1 MASGSTSSNS
11 ASLGQHATRPPPTK
25 EDLWSA
31 CMARRRIA
39 PSPWGGSMKSRTTA
53 RGKRVPPSHPDFN
66 RRSDDEIIWL
76 NELVLNAAHPERVPL
91 IKISRQS
98 LWATVGAGLFPRP
111 AIRTKWGTPGWNLG
125 AVRAWIRERDL
136 LNPATASPYDAPDA
150 VEPHA
155 DCEPATEGQSV
166 QPDLYPPKGACTAL
180 ATGRTVE
187 RARRTPGRRHQH
199 KVQLICAARG
209 DR

>member
-1 MASGSTSSNS
+1 MN
-11 ASLGQHATRPPPTK
+11 
-25 EDLWSA
+25 
-31 CMARRRIA
+31 
-39 PSPWGGSMKSRTTA
+39 SRTT
-53 RGKRVPPSHPDFN
+53 RGKRVPPSHPDVN

-76 NELVLNAAHPERVPL
+76 NELVLNAAQPERVPL

-150 VEPHA
+150 VEPHEECLSA
-155 DCEPATEGQSV
+155 PLQS
-166 QPDLYPPKGACTAL
+166 QRSQSDPFPPKEAFTRHATAPPVKRV
-180 ATGRTVE
+180 G
-187 RARRTPGRRHQH
+187 PGLEIPHQCE
-199 KVQLICAARG
+199 LESMFAAGG
-209 DR
+209 DQ

>member
-1 MASGSTSSNS
+1 
-11 ASLGQHATRPPPTK
+11 
-25 EDLWSA
+25 
-31 CMARRRIA
+31 
-39 PSPWGGSMKSRTTA
+39 MKSRTTA

-150 VEPHA
+150 VKPHEQNRSVPTDGIRSPSDA
-155 DCEPATEGQSV
+155 SPPEGS
-166 QPDLYPPKGACTAL
+166 CTAMVT
-180 ATGRTVE
+180 APSVKRTKS
-187 RARRTPGRRHQH
+187 RSGTPPQY
-199 KVQLICAARG
+199 KSKLISAAGG
-209 DR
+209 DQ